1 MNKNIKM
8 ITFDLDDT
16 LWDNYPVITKAEIDT
31 RKWIEDRVGKVHWG
45 DLNNFLK
52 LREDLIKKNPCIAW
66 DISMLRKE
74 IFREKLSHIKSKKL
88 KDKIVNGAFEIFISK
103 RHEIKLFDGV
113 ESSLKKLSKKY
124 ILGALT
130 NGNADIYRLEIGKH
144 FKFSISSLEAKNSKP
159 NRAHFDMAVK
169 NYTNISFDNV
179 LHIGDHQIND
189 IFAAYN
195 LGIDTLWFNNKN
207 AEWSQK
213 FKKPDEFCKWE
224 NLTMLVEK
232 KYGK

>member
-88 KDKIVNGAFEIFISK
+88 KDKIVNDAFEIFISK

-130 NGNADIYRLEIGKH
+130 NGNADIYR
-144 FKFSISSLEAKNSKP
+144 
-159 NRAHFDMAVK
+159 
-169 NYTNISFDNV
+169 
-179 LHIGDHQIND
+179 
-189 IFAAYN
+189 
-195 LGIDTLWFNNKN
+195 
-207 AEWSQK
+207 
-213 FKKPDEFCKWE
+213 
-224 NLTMLVEK
+224 
-232 KYGK
+232 

>member
-88 KDKIVNGAFEIFISK
+88 KDKIVN
-103 RHEIKLFDGV
+103 L
-113 ESSLKKLSKKY
+113 SL
-124 ILGALT
+124 I
-130 NGNADIYRLEIGKH
+130 
-144 FKFSISSLEAKNSKP
+144 
-159 NRAHFDMAVK
+159 
-169 NYTNISFDNV
+169 
-179 LHIGDHQIND
+179 HI
-189 IFAAYN
+189 
-195 LGIDTLWFNNKN
+195 
-207 AEWSQK
+207 
-213 FKKPDEFCKWE
+213 
-224 NLTMLVEK
+224 
-232 KYGK
+232 